1 MSDTLAQFQTRL
13 GYHFSDAMLLRAA
26 LTHRSQ
32 ALIDEKDRPFH
43 NQRLEF
49 LGDAV
54 LGTIIA
60 EAMYEAFPDDAE
72 GVLSR
77 KLVAL
82 VNGETLAAVAKAL
95 GVGDVLDVSDSEE
108 KHGGR
113 ELQSNLEDACEALIG
128 AIYLD
133 GGLDAARSFVMHHWH
148 AHIAA
153 LAHLRKDPKTE
164 LQEVVQGEGWPLPH
178 YEVVATE
185 GPSHAPIF
193 TIRVHVQGQ
202 ESVDAT
208 GANKKQAEREAAA
221 RMLAQ
226 LERTLKKFA

>member
-1 MSDTLAQFQTRL
+1 MSDGLEQFQARA
-13 GYHFSDAMLLRAA
+13 GYVFRDSMLLREA

-32 ALIDEKDRPFH
+32 ALVDGHERPFH

-60 EAMYEAFPDDAE
+60 EAMYTAFRDDAE

-82 VNGETLAAVAKAL
+82 VNGETLALVAKSL
-95 GVGDVLDVSDSEE
+95 GIGEVLDISESEE
-108 KHGGR
+108 KHNGR
-113 ELQSNLEDACEALIG
+113 NLQSNLEDACEAIVG

-133 GGLDAARSFVMHHWH
+133 GGLDAARDFVMRHWNT
-148 AHIAA
+148 HIEA

-164 LQEVVQGEGWPLPH
+164 LQEIVQGEGWPLPH
-178 YEVVATE
+178 YEVLSAE
-185 GPSHAPIF
+185 GPPHAPIF
-193 TIRVHVQGQ
+193 TVRVHVQGQ
-202 ESVDAT
+202 EAVDAT
-208 GANKKQAEREAAA
+208 GANKKHAEREAAA

-226 LERTLKKFA
+226 LEARLRNFA

>member
-1 MSDTLAQFQTRL
+1 V
-13 GYHFSDAMLLRAA
+13 LLREA

-32 ALIDEKDRPFH
+32 AYVDRNDKPFH

-60 EAMYEAFPDDAE
+60 EAMFAAFPDDAE

-82 VNGETLAAVAKAL
+82 VNGETLAAVAKSL
-95 GVGDVLDVSDSEE
+95 GIGDVLDMSESEE

-113 ELQSNLEDACEALIG
+113 GLQSNLEDACEAVIG

-133 GGLDAARSFVMHHWH
+133 GGLDAARSFVMRHWQS
-148 AHIAA
+148 HIAA

-164 LQEVVQGEGWPLPH
+164 LQEVVQAQGWPLPH

-185 GPSHAPIF
+185 GPAHAPIF

-202 ESVDAT
+202 EGVDAS

-226 LERTLKKFA
+226 LESHLKVTV

>member
-1 MSDTLAQFQTRL
+1 MSDALAQFQKRL
-13 GYHFSDAMLLRAA
+13 GYQFSDSMLLREA

-32 ALIDEKDRPFH
+32 ALIDEKERPFH

-49 LGDAV
+49 LGDSV

-60 EAMYEAFPDDAE
+60 EAMYRAFPDDAE

-82 VNGETLAAVAKAL
+82 VNGETLAAVAKTL
-95 GVGDVLDVSDSEE
+95 GVGEVLDVSESEE

-113 ELQSNLEDACEALIG
+113 ALQSNLEDACEALVG

-133 GGLDAARSFVMHHWH
+133 GGLDAARSFVKQHWH
-148 AHIAA
+148 AHIEA

-164 LQEVVQGEGWPLPH
+164 LQEVVQAQSWPLPH
-178 YEVVATE
+178 YEVVSAE

-202 ESVDAT
+202 EAVDAT

-221 RMLAQ
+221 RMLVQ
-226 LERTLKKFA
+226 LERSLKKLA